1 MSFFTKEKL
10 SNLTVYGIGQ
20 VVNILTP
27 LLITPYLIYT
37 CGLENLGVI
46 AMGQAFAYILIV
58 VVDYSS
64 YIIGVKEVSINR
76 EEHNVLQGI
85 FTTTYMSKIILLSL
99 VILLT
104 FLLTFFIP
112 YFNKNLIVFYF
123 SLTII
128 IAQAINPTWFLQGVE
143 NFLGITIL
151 NIFSKAINVIGVIF
165 FITTKEDYI
174 YANLC
179 IGIGGILANLM
190 GFLWIVK
197 KYKFSFKS
205 SSLISVINLLKNDFL
220 FCVSQL
226 FFSIRNYSSVIIIGF
241 FAGNYVAGQ
250 FKVIE
255 QIINLFRTY
264 LQMFFKF
271 SYGYVCFEIDKSLK
285 NGIQIWKKFN
295 AFNTILLLFL
305 LSLVYLFSDLVLHFF
320 KVEKKMIP
328 EFVNYLN
335 IALLI
340 PFLIGITLPLEQL
353 LFSLNKNK
361 PYIKLTI
368 ITALFNVV
376 GLSIIMTF
384 FGLKEAFFLLI
395 ITELSLIFIYLL
407 ILKPYFSPS
416 YSKQ

>member
-85 FTTTYMSKIILLSL
+85 FTTTYISKIILLSL

-179 IGIGGILANLM
+179 IGIGVILANFIF
-190 GFLWIVK
+190 FLILNGLSNCSPRFQVQ
-197 KYKFSFKS
+197 
-205 SSLISVINLLKNDFL
+205 SLDFL
-220 FCVSQL
+220 L
-226 FFSIRNYSSVIIIGF
+226 
-241 FAGNYVAGQ
+241 
-250 FKVIE
+250 
-255 QIINLFRTY
+255 
-264 LQMFFKF
+264 
-271 SYGYVCFEIDKSLK
+271 
-285 NGIQIWKKFN
+285 
-295 AFNTILLLFL
+295 
-305 LSLVYLFSDLVLHFF
+305 
-320 KVEKKMIP
+320 
-328 EFVNYLN
+328 
-335 IALLI
+335 
-340 PFLIGITLPLEQL
+340 
-353 LFSLNKNK
+353 
-361 PYIKLTI
+361 
-368 ITALFNVV
+368 
-376 GLSIIMTF
+376 
-384 FGLKEAFFLLI
+384 
-395 ITELSLIFIYLL
+395 
-407 ILKPYFSPS
+407 
-416 YSKQ
+416 

>member
-85 FTTTYMSKIILLSL
+85 FTTTYISKIILLSL

-143 NFLGITIL
+143 NFLGITII

-174 YANLC
+174 YANLW

-205 SSLISVINLLKNDFL
+205 SSLILVINLLKNDFL

-305 LSLVYLFSDLVLHFF
+305 LSLVYLFSDLVLQFF

-368 ITALFNVV
+368 ISALFNVV

>member
-10 SNLTVYGIGQ
+10 YNLSVYGIGQ

-76 EEHNVLQGI
+76 EEHKVLQDI
-85 FTTTYMSKIILLSL
+85 FNTTYISKIILLSL

-112 YFNKNLIVFYF
+112 YFNKNLLVFYF

-128 IAQAINPTWFLQGVE
+128 IAQAINPTWFFQGVE
-143 NFLGITIL
+143 NFLGITII
-151 NIFSKAINVIGVIF
+151 NIFSKIINVIGVVL
-165 FITTKEDYI
+165 FITTKGDYI
-174 YANLC
+174 YANLWV
-179 IGIGGILANLM
+179 GIGGILANLT
-190 GFLWIVK
+190 GFLWILK
-197 KYKFSFKS
+197 KYNFSFKS
-205 SSLISVINLLKNDFL
+205 SSLISVKNLLKNDFL

-271 SYGYVCFEIDKSLK
+271 SYSYVCFEIDKSLK
-285 NGIQIWKKFN
+285 NGIQIWGKFN
-295 AFNTILLLFL
+295 ILNTLLLLFL
-305 LSLVYLFSDLVLHFF
+305 LSLVYLFSDFVLLFF

-328 EFVNYLN
+328 EFVNYLH

-361 PYIKLTI
+361 QYIKLTI
-368 ITALFNVV
+368 ISALFNVI

-384 FGLKEAFFLLI
+384 FGLKESFFLLI

-416 YSKQ
+416 YSTH

>member
-76 EEHNVLQGI
+76 VEHNVLQGI
-85 FTTTYMSKIILLSL
+85 FTTTYISKIILLSL

-143 NFLGITIL
+143 NFLGITII

-174 YANLC
+174 YANLW

-205 SSLISVINLLKNDFL
+205 SSLILVINLLKNDFL

-305 LSLVYLFSDLVLHFF
+305 LSLVYLFSDLVLQFF

-368 ITALFNVV
+368 ISALFNVV